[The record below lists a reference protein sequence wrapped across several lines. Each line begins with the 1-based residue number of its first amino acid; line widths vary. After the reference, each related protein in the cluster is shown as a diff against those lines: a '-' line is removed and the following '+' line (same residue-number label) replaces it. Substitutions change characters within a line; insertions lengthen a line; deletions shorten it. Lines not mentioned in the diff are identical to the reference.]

1 MTSVLEPNLVASI
14 LARVQRIA
22 ALIGEAGYEDTK
34 QEGTET
40 KLTAEAGIFQ
50 PEQGAKNLQI
60 DSAPAPNLALGAIA
74 DDDDDDD
81 AYLFGETQ
89 QHNTLPSSLA
99 HQLATE
105 ATGLRDI
112 FSQSR
117 QAISSITGGDLS
129 IKEQQELLLCLEAY
143 SARQEYVGAN
153 SQIRSTNS
161 LLMPGTNMVNH

>member
-22 ALIGEAGYEDTK
+22 ALISEARHEDTNQDGAK
-34 QEGTET
+34 AE
-40 KLTAEAGIFQ
+40 LTAEVGIFQ
-50 PEQGAKNLQI
+50 PEQGAKDLQV

-74 DDDDDDD
+74 DDDDDD

-89 QHNTLPSSLA
+89 QRNTLPSSLA

-105 ATGLRDI
+105 TTGLRDV

-117 QAISSITGGDLS
+117 QAISTITGGDLS
-129 IKEQQELLLCLEAY
+129 IKEQQELLLRLRTY

-161 LLMPGTNMVNH
+161 L